1 MNRPLTLAAV
11 LAAMLVTACDDTTSE
26 IGYSLTDE
34 NDQLDIVAATAT
46 ATSRTVKL
54 GSVLSLTNTC
64 YLGRVADPLTHSL
77 VETSFTTQF
86 HPLEQLQLYPQDSVL
101 SRIDGRVVADTC
113 DLVLYLSSPF
123 YGADSLSAI
132 KLRVREMAVPAEE
145 GQHYYT
151 DFDPED
157 RNMLRTDAGAM
168 DVEKVFSYED
178 QTVSAARRDSTGYLD
193 NIHVNLNRPY
203 TDTEGNTYNNYGTYL
218 MRKYYENPALIHN
231 IWNFTHKVC
240 PGMLLEIV
248 DGTGF
253 YAKVTDVGLRL
264 SYTVKNDSTFRSTVT
279 LAGTHEVLQTTR
291 VENDEAVLDS
301 LQADQSCTYIK
312 SPAALATELT
322 LPVEQIKRG
331 HDRDSLI
338 AASITLQRLNNES
351 MEQRQ
356 MSIPQTLLMVQSD
369 SVQSFFERTK
379 LPDNRTSF
387 LTAFTAATNVY
398 TFNNISNMITWLWT
412 QRQNGE
418 KTDPQWTEH
427 HPNWNRVV
435 LLPVNTIYSSS
446 STSSTLTGVEHSM
459 SLAATRL
466 ANTKDDGQLGIEVSV
481 VYAKFNE

>member
-1 MNRPLTLAAV
+1 MNRLFPLAV
-11 LAAMLVTACDDTTSE
+11 VLGALLVTSCDDTTAE

-34 NDQLDIVAATAT
+34 NDQLDIVSGTAT
-46 ATSRTVKL
+46 ATSRTVRL

-64 YLGRVADPLTHSL
+64 YLGRVVDPLTSSL

-86 HPLEQLQLYPQDSVL
+86 HPLEQMQLYPEDSVQ
-101 SRIDGRVVADTC
+101 SRIDGLVVADTC

-157 RNMLRTDAGAM
+157 RNMLRSGAGAI

-178 QTVSAARRDSTGYLD
+178 QTVSSTSRDSTGYLD
-193 NIHVNLNRPY
+193 NIHINLNKPY

-218 MRKYYENPALIHN
+218 MRKYYENPELLRN
-231 IWNFTHKVC
+231 MWNFTHKVC
-240 PGMLLEIV
+240 PGMFFEVV
-248 DGTGF
+248 DGAGF

-264 SYTVKNDSTFRSTVT
+264 SYTVKSDSTFRVTLT
-279 LAGTHEVLQTTR
+279 LAGTHEALQTTR
-291 VENDEAVLDS
+291 VDNDEAVLEA
-301 LQADQSCTYIK
+301 LRADESCTYIK
-312 SPAALATELT
+312 SPAALATELR
-322 LPVEQIKRG
+322 LPVEEIKRG

-338 AASITLQRLNNES
+338 AASIVLQRLNNENIG
-351 MEQRQ
+351 QRQ
-356 MSIPQTLLMVQSD
+356 MGIPQTLLMVQSD
-369 SVQSFFERTK
+369 SVQSFFEHTK

-387 LTAFTAATNVY
+387 VTAYSSATNVY
-398 TFNNISNMITWLWT
+398 TFTNISNMITWLWN
-412 QRQNGE
+412 QRQEGE
-418 KTDPQWTEH
+418 KTDAQWTEH

-446 STSSTLTGVEHSM
+446 STSRTLTGVEHSM
-459 SLAATRL
+459 SLDATRL
-466 ANTKDDGQLGIEVSV
+466 ARTKDDGQEGIEVSV
-481 VYAKFNE
+481 VYAKFHE